1 MARFD
6 DELMR
11 QVRRLYWTRIDD
23 KGVVVPPS
31 TEEKTFGQYV
41 GDDLDLEYD
50 PNVVWVGSFVDAMVH
65 FGLFPDRQNF
75 KAFMFE
81 VNDKGIRKGWDLT
94 YERNLSPDI
103 AEKTFPYL
111 DTEYPRPNQI
121 YRLHNLSG
129 APGDTADPG
138 EIINSPKPATGGGDI
153 WGGRNKEKFF
163 ADIKIAVDN
172 TFGLHIL
179 RRGDRIRKAWHHPQN
194 GDVKEVYALRP
205 LGEGG
210 SHIPTISG
218 EQPITV

>member
-11 QVRRLYWTRIDD
+11 QVRRLYWPRIDD
-23 KGVVVPPS
+23 KGVIVPPS
-31 TEEKTFGQYV
+31 TEQKTFNQYL
-41 GDDLDLEYD
+41 GDDQALEYD
-50 PNVVWVGSFVDAMVH
+50 PDVVWVGSFVDAMVH

-81 VNDKGIRKGWDLT
+81 VNDKGVRKGWDLT

-103 AEKTFPYL
+103 GEKTFPYL

-121 YRLHNLSG
+121 FRLNNLPG
-129 APGDTADPG
+129 APGDSADPG
-138 EIINSPKPATGGGDI
+138 EIINSPSPIKGQGDI
-153 WGGRNKEKFF
+153 WGGRNKEQFF
-163 ADIKIAVDN
+163 ADVKIAIDG
-172 TFGLHIL
+172 TYGLHIL
-179 RRGDRIRKAWHHPQN
+179 RRGDRVRKAWHHAQN
-194 GDVKEVYALRP
+194 GNVKEVYALRP